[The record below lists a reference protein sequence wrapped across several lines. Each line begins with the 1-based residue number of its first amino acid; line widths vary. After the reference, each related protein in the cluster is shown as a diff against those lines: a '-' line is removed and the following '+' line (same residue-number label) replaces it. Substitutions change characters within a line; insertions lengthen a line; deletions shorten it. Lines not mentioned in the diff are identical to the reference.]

1 MTVALKPAV
10 VGVWSTNRRK
20 DMSLTSHLD
29 HLRQKHQA
37 LEERIEDE
45 QRRPGSDPLTIAS
58 LKRKKLLLKDE
69 ITRLAPEYH

>member
-1 MTVALKPAV
+1 
-10 VGVWSTNRRK
+10 
-20 DMSLTSHLD
+20 MSLTSHLD

-37 LEERIEDE
+37 LEKRIEDE

-58 LKRKKLLLKDE
+58 LKRQKLLLKDE